1 MQKIKANIIDDKKI
15 KKIILQKNQL
25 PFLSFIYLLIHGKKF
40 KFNEITHELQAVF
53 AAPEKQISDALFVL
67 GVTAGLIKTGDNSL
81 EIIDYESFI
90 ADGDDVFIML
100 PEDYF
105 ENGENGNVKKL
116 LKKENGF
123 EIVELWILT
132 LFTAVLCDDD
142 GRIGKN
148 KLINKLTQLQGV

>member
-40 KFNEITHELQAVF
+40 KFNEITYELQAVF
-53 AAPEKQISDALFVL
+53 AAPEKQISDALFAL
-67 GVTAGLIKTGDNSL
+67 EVTAGLIKTGDNSL

>member
-40 KFNEITHELQAVF
+40 KFNEITYELQAVF

-67 GVTAGLIKTGDNSL
+67 EVTAGLIKTEDNSL